1 MFAPEALGEK
11 GMTAMKWPMGMLLAL
26 CLSGMLAP
34 QPVAAQ
40 GRAASVLVEEVELRR
55 IADTAP
61 VIGQFVASTQADVA
75 SRRSGVTENVLFEIG
90 DRVGIGEPM
99 VRLETVLTEIE
110 KRTAVADIEVARA
123 GIQAAEARVAQAEQA
138 LARQERLK
146 GSTAFSKGIF
156 EDLVQSVQEA
166 RGQLSQAAAQVTAAE
181 ARLARIDYDLTH
193 AVIRAPF
200 TGVVVERMAQ
210 PGQFVSLGEPVAK
223 LLDVAG
229 LEIEA
234 DVPVTLVQGLVPG
247 SEVSIRMADG
257 TEAAAQVRVLLPVET
272 VSTRTRAVRFSVDLS
287 GLDPLL
293 LAVGNSLTLR
303 VPVSAEREILTV
315 PKDALVQGRGG
326 WMVFIVAEDKA
337 EPRPVTLGQAAGDR
351 MEVLSGVQAGDLV
364 VVRGNERLRPGQP
377 VNATRAGG

>member
-1 MFAPEALGEK
+1 MLLGLGLLAGFAPA
-11 GMTAMKWPMGMLLAL
+11 
-26 CLSGMLAP
+26 
-34 QPVAAQ
+34 PVAAQ

-75 SRRSGVTENVLFEIG
+75 SRRAGVTENVLFEIG
-90 DRVGIGEPM
+90 DRVGVGEPM

-156 EDLVQSVQEA
+156 EDLIQSVQEA

-200 TGVVVERMAQ
+200 TGIVVERMAQ

-223 LLDVAG
+223 LLDVEG

-257 TEAAAQVRVLLPVET
+257 TEAVAQVRVLLPVET

-287 GLDPLL
+287 ALDPML

-326 WMVFIVAEDKA
+326 WMVFVVAEDKA
-337 EPRPVTLGQAAGDR
+337 QPRPVTLGQAAGDR
-351 MEVLSGVQAGDLV
+351 MEVLSGVAAGDLV

-377 VNATRAGG
+377 VSATRAGG